1 MHKKLMMVS
10 VAIAAFA
17 AFVFA
22 PAASASPVA
31 TVEGKALVVGSSLRG
46 TNTGN
51 TVFSG
56 SGLTIECSKAV
67 LNGTLTEN
75 SGTSIKGE
83 IKAGFAKFNGTGTS
97 EDCTSNLGSASATV
111 NSALCLATVSKTDNV
126 SITGCFIAPVEFS
139 LSVTG
144 TGICRYSAA
153 TVTGTFVTNAEATIK
168 LTNQGVNKVEGGIF
182 CPAQGVLN
190 MDLDLTTGGGTR
202 IFVS

>member
-1 MHKKLMMVS
+1 MHKKLMMACM
-10 VAIAAFA
+10 AIAAFA
-17 AFVFA
+17 AFVIA

-31 TVEGKALVVGSSLRG
+31 TQGGVALKAGTAIVG

-67 LNGTLTEN
+67 LTGTLTEN

-83 IKAGFAKFNGTGTS
+83 IKAGNAKFNGTGTS

-126 SITGCFIAPVEFS
+126 SVTGCSGAVVFS

-144 TGICRYSAA
+144 TGICKYSSA
-153 TVTGTFVTNAEATIK
+153 TVTGTFVTNADATVK
-168 LTNQGVNKVEGGIF
+168 LTNQAANKVEGGIF
-182 CPAQGVLN
+182 CPSTGVLN
-190 MDLDLTTGGGTR
+190 MDFDLTAGGNT
-202 IFVS
+202 ILVS